1 MKAVILAAGLGTRMQ
16 KVFSDI
22 PKVILPIAGKP
33 LLEHHIN
40 HLKKYGFDE
49 FYINLHYFPEVI
61 KNYFGDGQNF
71 GVKIFYSYEPEL
83 LGTAGALVNF
93 RKYLTETFIVVYGDI
108 FTILNFEKMLKFHKQ
123 KKSQGTLLVHETD
136 HPQDSDLVQVDK
148 NRKIVRF
155 FIYPHK
161 KPVFGANLSSAAIY
175 ILEPETLKFL
185 PPTPPSDFL
194 KDFFPKLLKTG
205 TKMYG
210 YESDEFTKDV
220 GTPERYKKVKRA
232 LESKVV

>member
-1 MKAVILAAGLGTRMQ
+1 MKAVILSAGLGTRIQ
-16 KVFSDI
+16 KSFPDI
-22 PKVILPIAGKP
+22 PKVMLPIAGKP
-33 LLEHHIN
+33 LLEHQID

-61 KNYFGDGQNF
+61 KNHFGDGQNF

-93 RKYLTETFIVVYGDI
+93 KKYLTETFIVVYGDI
-108 FTILNFEKMLKFHKQ
+108 FTTLNFEKMLKFHKR

-136 HPQDSDLVQVDK
+136 HPHDSDLVAIDRNNQ
-148 NRKIVRF
+148 
-155 FIYPHK
+155 IYKFYISPHK
-161 KPVFGANLSSAAIY
+161 SLVKSTNLSSAGVY
-175 ILEPETLKFL
+175 ILEPIVLRFL
-185 PPTPPSDFL
+185 PKKLQSDFIE
-194 KDFFPKLLKTG
+194 DFFPKLLKTG

-210 YESDEFTKDV
+210 YESNEFTKDV

-232 LESKVV
+232 LDSKVV